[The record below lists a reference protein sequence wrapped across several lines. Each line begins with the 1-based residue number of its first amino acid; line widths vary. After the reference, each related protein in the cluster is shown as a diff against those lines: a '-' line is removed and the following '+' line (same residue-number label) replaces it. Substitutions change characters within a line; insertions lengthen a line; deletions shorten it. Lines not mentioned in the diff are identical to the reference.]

1 MAEKKPTM
9 TVSTTD
15 GVTIVELCEQRI
27 LDEVHIARIGS
38 EIEQLISQTN
48 PPRLVIDFANVSNMS
63 SSALGMLITVHKRIR
78 EASGQLRL
86 CNIQE
91 TIQEVFRITRL
102 NEIFQICSNRAEAI
116 DSIS

>member
-9 TVSTTD
+9 SVSTIE
-15 GVTIVELCEQRI
+15 GVIVVELSEQRI

-38 EIEQLISQTN
+38 EIEQLISEADS
-48 PPRLVIDFANVSNMS
+48 PKMVIDFVNVSNMS
-63 SSALGMLITVHKRIR
+63 SSALGMLITVHKRVR

-86 CNIQE
+86 CNIQD

-102 NEIFQICSNRAEAI
+102 NEIFNICSSRADAI
-116 DSIS
+116 NSIN